1 MKGCAYGLASCLH
14 VSLGAECP
22 RPQDGIEWPNLNGKS
37 PPRTPPEIALALRLG
52 MINHGIDLMG
62 MTGALVSGVHTDADV
77 DLTLAAFEATL
88 GEMQA
93 ERLL

>member
-1 MKGCAYGLASCLH
+1 ML
-14 VSLGAECP
+14 
-22 RPQDGIEWPNLNGKS
+22 
-37 PPRTPPEIALALRLG
+37 
-52 MINHGIDLMG
+52 NHGIDLMG

-93 ERLL
+93 EGLL

>member
-1 MKGCAYGLASCLH
+1 
-14 VSLGAECP
+14 
-22 RPQDGIEWPNLNGKS
+22 
-37 PPRTPPEIALALRLG
+37 